1 MKGNWKELGK
11 KVLSWRGLIALVATA
26 VVLGYFLIKIDLIP
40 DPIPVVGYLDDA
52 TIVIAVF
59 FLALYLIEK
68 VVPSKKK

>member
-26 VVLGYFLIKIDLIP
+26 VVLWYFLIKIDLIP
-40 DPIPVVGYLDDA
+40 DPIPIVGYMDDV

-68 VVPSKKK
+68 VVPNKK